1 MFQYTLEHTDWNART
16 GLLKTPH
23 GDIQTPVF
31 MPVGTKSTV
40 KSLDKH
46 EIDEMWADIILNNT
60 YHMYLRPGDE
70 TVKHFWGLHKFQNY
84 HKPILTDS
92 GWFQVFSLWKDN
104 KTGKSLVKITE
115 QWVEFC
121 SYIDGSNHFF
131 SPERAMD
138 IQCNLWAD
146 IIMAFDECAPGN
158 SSHEYAR
165 QAMERTH
172 KWAIQSM
179 EQWKKNEIIRA
190 NDGRM
195 PQAMFPIVQWVT
207 YEDLRVESTK
217 FMADLP
223 TLWIAIWWL
232 AVWETKEDMMKT
244 LDVIH
249 DHLPKEKPRYLMW
262 IWTPEDLV
270 ECIARGID
278 MFDCVLPTRIWRHGT
293 AFSWTGN
300 KKLRNAQYKLSDNPI
315 EENCDCKVC
324 KNYSSWYIRHLVQE
338 NEILWMRFLSYH
350 NLYFLIN
357 LTKEIR
363 TSIQEWKFEEYRK
376 NFWKNYRL

>member
-1 MFQYTLEHTDWNART
+1 MFQYTLEHTDGNART
-16 GLLKTPH
+16 GLLTTPH

-70 TVKHFWGLHKFQNY
+70 TVKHFGWLHTFQNY

-92 GWFQVFSLWKDN
+92 GGFQVFSLWKDN

-115 QWVEFC
+115 QWVEFR
-121 SYIDGSNHFF
+121 SYIDWSKHFF

-158 SSHEYAR
+158 SDHSYAK

-172 KWAIQSM
+172 RWAIQSM
-179 EQWKKNEIIRA
+179 EQWQKNETIRA
-190 NDGRM
+190 SDGRM
-195 PQAMFPIVQWVT
+195 PQTMFPIVQWVT

-232 AVWETKEDMMKT
+232 AVGETKEDMMRT

-278 MFDCVLPTRIWRHGT
+278 MFDCVLPTRIGRHGT

-300 KKLRNAQYKLSDNPI
+300 KKLRNAQYKLSDKPI
-315 EENCDCKVC
+315 EENCACKVC

-363 TSIQEWKFEEYRK
+363 ASIQEWKFEEYRN